1 MIISHT
7 LSFGDHNAGDPYRNM
22 LCAIARSMGIVVGK
36 EILSPEEIPWAG
48 IPLQERYI
56 STRPFIIKNI
66 KMKQWNT
73 RYNGFRR
80 LIESLA
86 QINNSTNSTIIV
98 PERNPK
104 TGKFVN
110 SIKKPFVPFILFFLL
125 TAVFCATT
133 MPLFASV
140 ANPLR
145 NMKYLHVKVVNY
157 DTGSIGTTFN
167 NFINIVA
174 ASSNEIPTF
183 IHEPTTESTE
193 TYKNRVLDGE
203 AWGVISINPDATTK
217 LQAAVA
223 NGCAAASSYQP
234 SSAITFAW
242 DEGRNNI
249 VAAPNIGGFVKSGV
263 LARYQAFFAST
274 FLANLPPSDVSGIY
288 ASVLLL
294 SLISS
299 LSCLFAFTTFLNF
312 PCIITSLFFSFRL
325 HFIWSRSFTYFTNY
339 IY

>member
-1 MIISHT
+1 LIIDHT
-7 LSFGDHNAGDPYRNM
+7 LSFGDHNAGDPYRNL
-22 LCAIARSMGIVVGK
+22 LCAVARSMGIVVGK

-48 IPLQERYI
+48 IPLQTRYI

-66 KMKQWNT
+66 KMKQWYT

-80 LIESLA
+80 LIESVA
-86 QINNSTNSTIIV
+86 NSNSNGSGGAIV
-98 PERNPK
+98 IPERNPK

-110 SIKKPFVPFILFFLL
+110 SIKKPFVPLILFVLL
-125 TAVFCATT
+125 TAVFCAAT

-145 NMKYLHVKVVNY
+145 NMKYLHVKLVNY
-157 DTGSIGTTFN
+157 DNGIVGNSFNTFIDN
-167 NFINIVA
+167 VA
-174 ASSNEIPTF
+174 ASSDEIPTF
-183 IHEPTTESTE
+183 VIEPTTESLE

-203 AWGVISINPDATTK
+203 AWGVISINPDATSN

-223 NGCAAASSYQP
+223 NGCATANSYHS

-263 LARYQAFFAST
+263 LARYQSMFAST
-274 FLANLPPSDVSGIY
+274 FLASLRPADVSGM
-288 ASVLLL
+288 
-294 SLISS
+294 
-299 LSCLFAFTTFLNF
+299 LNF
-312 PCIITSLFFSFRL
+312 PVLLIVPHFLFPVCSCSPS
-325 HFIWSRSFTYFTNY
+325 HYFFP
-339 IY
+339 ISSSIC